1 MSIVVRK
8 SELNGTIAV
17 PGSKSHTVRAIAVA
31 LMASGTSKILNPL
44 ISGDTFSA
52 LKAAELLGAG
62 IEKKPD
68 ELLIDGT
75 GGNFSRPDGIVDMG
89 NSGTSLRIFTALA
102 ATGDFNIVFDGDE
115 SLRSRPM
122 ENLLQPL
129 RKAGVELKSNKGKCP
144 VEIRGPFMGGELLVN
159 GISSQFLTAVLFAAF
174 KARNDTNIKVENLHE
189 IPYVEITLDWLKE
202 QKMDFSYSDD
212 YTQFEIPAGQNYKS
226 FERTVQADFS
236 TACFPLVAATVTQ
249 GEIKLE
255 NLDFSD
261 PQGDKEVFKFFE
273 QMGTDIKMD
282 NKSLTVAM
290 NARLE
295 AGDFDLNATPDALP
309 AMAVAAAFA
318 DGKTRL
324 LNVPQARI
332 KETDRISCMSTELN
346 KMGIETEELEDGLIV
361 YGGKPKAAVLNGYND
376 HRIAMALAVAGFAID
391 GETVIEN

>member
-144 VEIRGPFMGGELLVN
+144 VEIRGPFM
-159 GISSQFLTAVLFAAF
+159 
-174 KARNDTNIKVENLHE
+174 
-189 IPYVEITLDWLKE
+189 
-202 QKMDFSYSDD
+202 
-212 YTQFEIPAGQNYKS
+212 
-226 FERTVQADFS
+226 
-236 TACFPLVAATVTQ
+236 
-249 GEIKLE
+249 
-255 NLDFSD
+255 
-261 PQGDKEVFKFFE
+261 
-273 QMGTDIKMD
+273 
-282 NKSLTVAM
+282 
-290 NARLE
+290 
-295 AGDFDLNATPDALP
+295 
-309 AMAVAAAFA
+309 
-318 DGKTRL
+318 
-324 LNVPQARI
+324 
-332 KETDRISCMSTELN
+332 
-346 KMGIETEELEDGLIV
+346 
-361 YGGKPKAAVLNGYND
+361 
-376 HRIAMALAVAGFAID
+376 
-391 GETVIEN
+391 